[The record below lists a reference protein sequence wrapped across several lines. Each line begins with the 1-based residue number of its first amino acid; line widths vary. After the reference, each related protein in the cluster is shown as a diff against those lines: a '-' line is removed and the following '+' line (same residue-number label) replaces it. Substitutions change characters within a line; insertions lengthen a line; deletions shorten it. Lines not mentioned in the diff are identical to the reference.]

1 MTKHRQ
7 PGVRQAKETTHERQT
22 AKPDQLGPV
31 AVRQRTDLGV
41 LQRAVIDPG
50 AASAEGILA
59 LQSAYGNR
67 AVTGLLAGVSP
78 RKEPTRHRARGT
90 SYVQRY
96 PADALQSGA
105 NIDWPAQTSAVKRS
119 AEGVSGGVFFFKGKG
134 GPIRELVVKPEYALE
149 KESITPATGLF
160 ADKVLSSMGIS
171 VPDSRLVSDPGEE
184 NGIKAT
190 AAQKGAGIPNT
201 LKKDGES
208 HSFRFLRVMSK
219 AQDPSL
225 KAMLKGTTT
234 IEGVQSWVDLFTQEG
249 FLKKLGRLMLADA
262 LLGNWDRLGYG
273 SCLHGFAFNL
283 GNLIVSGGEIT
294 AIDSEALLPDVDLSK
309 IGESDTGALNYQML
323 IDTLLDE
330 ADRVFNKVIALIA
343 HCLEGSVTTQEGSDK
358 NRTLGDTFTTIYAKE
373 GPERNAGEKFK
384 QGIRSGV
391 DQVKAMLAQKGPTMQ
406 SLKQEARKQYK
417 LAPKGKDLWQTFKTR
432 AKYITARAGGA
443 SEAQALQ
450 QTAVY
455 QFYRLVWSKQIPAQS
470 KGLHPLI
477 RDERFE
483 YPKTKR
489 GFMKRFEKGRAKANA
504 MKLRRMAE
512 LQGMGAGTFN
522 QTSSAK
528 AESSINAYGG
538 SLRNVK
544 GKSDSAKKARFLI
557 KTLIL
562 GYDLFLKRKEI
573 APKLQEARAVGGV
586 PLDSTAPIFKEALK
600 RAQVLK
606 GLMLNWRTERG
617 HYEAKFNSVCN
628 VLAGLT
634 KFDLNGFVQ
643 GLRFALK
650 KVIESVDQFEDDLVN
665 NAALLEAVQED

>member
-7 PGVRQAKETTHERQT
+7 PGVRQAKETTHKRQT

-31 AVRQRTDLGV
+31 AVRQRSDLGV
-41 LQRAVIDPG
+41 LQRTVIDPG

-59 LQSAYGNR
+59 LQRGYGNR

-105 NIDWPAQTSAVKRS
+105 SIDWPAQTSTVKRS
-119 AEGVSGGVFFFKGKG
+119 AEGVSGGVFFFKGTG
-134 GPIRELVVKPEYALE
+134 GPIRDLVVKPEYAGE

-171 VPDSRLVSDPGEE
+171 VPDSRLISDPTEE
-184 NGIKAT
+184 NAIKAT
-190 AAQKGAGIPNT
+190 AAQKGAGIPET
-201 LKKDGES
+201 IEKDGES
-208 HSFRFLRVMSK
+208 DSFRFLRVMSK
-219 AQDPSL
+219 GQGQSL

-234 IEGVQSWVDLFTQEG
+234 IEGVQSVVDLSTQEG

-262 LLGNWDRLGYG
+262 LLGNWDRLGYIN
-273 SCLHGFAFNL
+273 LTGFASNL

-294 AIDSEALLPDVDLSK
+294 AIDSEALLPDVDLSE
-309 IGESDTGALNYQML
+309 IGESYAGALNYQML

-330 ADRVFNKVIALIA
+330 ADRVFSKVIALIA
-343 HCLEGSVTTQEGSDK
+343 HCLEGSYEGFALK
-358 NRTLGDTFTTIYAKE
+358 QVFTTIYAKK

-443 SEAQALQ
+443 SEAQALR

-455 QFYRLVWSKQIPAQS
+455 QFYHLVWSKRIPAQS
-470 KGLHPLI
+470 KGLHLLI

-489 GFMKRFEKGRAKANA
+489 RFMKRFEKGRAEANA
-504 MKLRRMAE
+504 IKLGMMER
-512 LQGMGAGTFN
+512 LQGKGTGTFH
-522 QTSSAK
+522 QTSSAL
-528 AESSINAYGG
+528 AERLINRYGG

-557 KTLIL
+557 KTPIL
-562 GYDLFLKRKEI
+562 GYDLFLKKKEI
-573 APKLQEARAVGGV
+573 ASKLQEARALGGV

-606 GLMLNWRTERG
+606 GLMLNWKTERG
-617 HYEAKFNSVCN
+617 HYEAKVNSVCN

-643 GLRFALK
+643 GLRFALN

-665 NAALLEAVQED
+665 NAALLKAVQED